1 MNKEFIP
8 YQEALALKEIGFNE
22 PCFGYYY
29 TDNESNYKEH
39 NYDYRRD
46 FVIDAFQTKDGTYD
60 SFVVNKKERED
71 YVATPTYSQ
80 AFRWFR
86 EKHDLKIYF
95 AYWNGFNI
103 EITEA
108 EDMGAYQYE
117 CYVIPQNGM
126 SIMVRGEE
134 GNVYFK
140 NYEEAELACLRALIR
155 RARESTI
162 GENTGPRG

>member
-1 MNKEFIP
+1 MEKEFVP
-8 YQEALALKEIGFNE
+8 YQEALALKEIGFDE
-22 PCFGYYY
+22 SCFGYYIELR
-29 TDNESNYKEH
+29 NPKEGILTIGKCEKNSH
-39 NYDYRRD
+39 G
-46 FVIDAFQTKDGTYD
+46 IIIA
-60 SFVVNKKERED
+60 
-71 YVATPTYSQ
+71 PTYSQ

-86 EKHDLKIYF
+86 EEHDLKIYF

-117 CYVIPQNGM
+117 CYVIPPNGM
-126 SIMVRGEE
+126 SIAVRGEE